1 MWSGRLVDLD
11 IFMIEERGPSELQ
24 GLDGGCVVGMYIR
37 KSVTSSSC
45 HSENINVK
53 WLTLAT
59 FITS

>member
-1 MWSGRLVDLD
+1 MDLD

-53 WLTLAT
+53 
-59 FITS
+59 